1 MKRVVWLN
9 LLLGVWLVLSPF
21 MLDSGASGIAMANTV
36 FASLLNDVIVGL
48 VLIAD
53 SWWVLAGMGAG
64 VSASGIGALVGV
76 WMILA
81 PSLLGYS
88 QQLRALS
95 TSDIAVGVLVL
106 VASAIE
112 TWAFVHEPSTKTV

>member
-9 LLLGVWLVLSPF
+9 VVLGVWLVLSPF

-36 FASLLNDVIVGL
+36 IVSLLNDVVVGL
-48 VLIAD
+48 ILIGD
-53 SWWVLAGMGAG
+53 SWWVLGGLGAG
-64 VSASGIGALVGV
+64 VSASGIGALAGV

-88 QQLRALS
+88 QLRALS
-95 TSDIAVGVLVL
+95 ASDMAVGVLVL
-106 VASAIE
+106 VASSIE